1 MCVRPRRELSAKIF
15 AGRCRLIEIG
25 YRQGGPVGFGLRR
38 MLLDENDQHKGILAK
53 VSTRASR
60 QTG

>member
-1 MCVRPRRELSAKIF
+1 
-15 AGRCRLIEIG
+15 
-25 YRQGGPVGFGLRR
+25 